1 MSLLV
6 FATETNYQT
15 MQLVSV
21 LDLAIENRESKKCAM
36 AGNLKYAQPWRT
48 HVVKIRILNPNGAPA
63 KFLTNSGGLPL
74 RKTLNCC
81 LTNQQR
87 VRNDGGSSEKPQ
99 RYHSCGRIG

>member
-36 AGNLKYAQPWRT
+36 AGNMRIADS
-48 HVVKIRILNPNGAPA
+48 HGVKIRILNPNGALA
-63 KFLTNSGGLPL
+63 KFLTNSGGLHL

-81 LTNQQR
+81 LTNQQQ
-87 VRNDGGSSEKPQ
+87 VRNDGGVQKSRKGIILAGGS
-99 RYHSCGRIG
+99 G